1 MLIIPLM
8 LQQSRGDLILNAKS
22 FAERGY
28 ALMLEEEQLTKESLL
43 DHLKIVMSQSERFK
57 NNMKN
62 SQKADAI
69 DVLVKEIRA
78 VVNGSTT

>member
-1 MLIIPLM
+1 M